1 MKLFLDTADIEE
13 VKKAFTLGVLDGVT
27 TNPALL
33 SKQNLSYKEGIQQ
46 VVAATDGAIVFAE
59 VLSDSPDEMI
69 REGQAI
75 STWGPRMVVKLPML
89 PAGIQACSQLS
100 QEGICC
106 AITMVYTPAQ
116 AVIAAKAGAA
126 YIAPFI
132 ARANEVGINGL
143 DTVSQIAQIYRV
155 QNVKTEILV
164 ASLRTGRDAAE
175 ALRLGA
181 TAVTLPSAALNGMMK
196 SPITEMTLQDF
207 LSQWAAKNSGG
218 IF

>member
-1 MKLFLDTADIEE
+1 MF
-13 VKKAFTLGVLDGVT
+13 
-27 TNPALL
+27 
-33 SKQNLSYKEGIQQ
+33 
-46 VVAATDGAIVFAE
+46 AATDGAIVFAE